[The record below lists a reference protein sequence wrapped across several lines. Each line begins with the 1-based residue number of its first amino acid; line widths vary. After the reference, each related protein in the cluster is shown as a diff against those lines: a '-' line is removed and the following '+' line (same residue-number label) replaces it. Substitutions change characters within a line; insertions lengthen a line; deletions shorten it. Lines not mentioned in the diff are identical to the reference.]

1 VATEHLTPEAVVAA
15 LREEGSLTA
24 ASRVL
29 GINRNTLSSYIFR
42 EGIDTTDG
50 AVNATCK
57 GAAVDQVVSEDS
69 AEWGDI
75 TKLLK
80 SRGLDPSDWKVLRAT
95 VNRWSDQ
102 EQLKVMLEP
111 RGLLPRPVRSDGWKA
126 PKPRKTRKGS
136 GFTFVLSDHHC
147 PLHDETMHALSVQMM
162 RDLVPQRIVI
172 AGDLIDYAA
181 VSRHKKRGG
190 EAGLNESLQAA
201 YDVLRSYRQA
211 CPDADIVF
219 LDGNHEQ
226 RLFDALESK
235 GLLSVAQV
243 QRPGD
248 DSPLLSTRHLLRL
261 DELQIQQTFPPEGCG
276 YEHAEYRIP
285 GGPAVRHGWLA
296 SQGAGSSALKTL
308 DKLRR
313 DIIVAH
319 THRSAVTWHTHW
331 VEQDPVRLLA
341 LETGT
346 MARLTEQ
353 GMGYAIAPDW
363 QNSFAVV
370 QQHSNGFTAD
380 HAVYQDGRLL
390 WREHE
395 WR

>member
-1 VATEHLTPEAVVAA
+1 MATEHLTPEAVVAA

-42 EGIDTTDG
+42 EGIDMTDG

-80 SRGLDPSDWKVLRAT
+80 SRGLDPSDWSVLRAT

-126 PKPRKTRKGS
+126 PKPAKSRRERTGL
-136 GFTFVLSDHHC
+136 TLTISDHHC
-147 PLHDETMHALSVQMM
+147 PVHDEDFHRLTVQMM
-162 RDLVPQRIVI
+162 RDVQPERIVVG
-172 AGDLIDYAA
+172 GDLIDYAA

-190 EAGLNESLQAA
+190 EAGLNESLQSA
-201 YDVLRSYRQA
+201 YDVLRSYRTA
-211 CPDADIVF
+211 CPNADIVF

-226 RLFDALESK
+226 RLFDALESR
-235 GLLSVAQV
+235 GLMSVAQV

-248 DSPLLSTRHLLRL
+248 DHTLLSTRHLLRL
-261 DELQIQQTFPPEGCG
+261 DELHIEQVFPPDHCG

-285 GGPAVRHGWLA
+285 GGPAVRHGWIA
-296 SQGAGSSALKTL
+296 SQGAGASALKTL

-313 DIIVAH
+313 NIIVCH

-331 VEQDPVRLLA
+331 VDGEPVRLVA
-341 LETGT
+341 VETGT
-346 MARLTEQ
+346 AARLTEQ

-363 QNSFAVV
+363 QNSFAMTQGGV
-370 QQHSNGFTAD
+370 TD
-380 HAVYQDGRLL
+380 HAIYQHQTLV
-390 WREHE
+390 WRGYE